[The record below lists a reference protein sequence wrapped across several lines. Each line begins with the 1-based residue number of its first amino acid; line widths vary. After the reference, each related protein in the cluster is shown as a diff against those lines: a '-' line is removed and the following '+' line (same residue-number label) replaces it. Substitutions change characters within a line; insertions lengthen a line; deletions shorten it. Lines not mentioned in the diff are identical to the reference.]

1 MEGHPQRAPL
11 RYSLSVAADRE
22 RELLEQKAQALDR
35 ILNRYL
41 ELQHSAFYS
50 RNWVELA
57 ELMEEEIA
65 RFAQAEAGED

>member
-1 MEGHPQRAPL
+1 M
-11 RYSLSVAADRE
+11 AADGE

-35 ILNRYL
+35 ILNLYL

-57 ELMEEEIA
+57 ELMEEEAA
-65 RFAQAEAGED
+65 RLAQAEAGEE

>member
-1 MEGHPQRAPL
+1 M
-11 RYSLSVAADRE
+11 AADHE

-35 ILNRYL
+35 ILDLYL

-57 ELMEEEIA
+57 ELMEEEAA
-65 RFAQAEAGED
+65 RLAQAESGEE

>member
-1 MEGHPQRAPL
+1 M
-11 RYSLSVAADRE
+11 AADRE

-35 ILNRYL
+35 ILDLYL

-57 ELMEEEIA
+57 ELMEEEAA
-65 RFAQAEAGED
+65 RLARVEAGEE

>member
-1 MEGHPQRAPL
+1 MRTHKGRPYAMA
-11 RYSLSVAADRE
+11 SDRE

-35 ILNRYL
+35 ILNLYL

-57 ELMEEEIA
+57 ELMEEEAA
-65 RFAQAEAGED
+65 RLAQTEAGEE

>member
-1 MEGHPQRAPL
+1 MRERPEGAPL
-11 RYSLSVAADRE
+11 RYSFTVAADRE

-35 ILNRYL
+35 ILNLYL

-57 ELMEEEIA
+57 ELMEEEAA
-65 RFAQAEAGED
+65 RLAQAESGEE